1 MNKLK
6 NISITDLKPFDRRD
20 IRQHVVDDLSED
32 LKDGFE
38 ESLPLTVLARDGYYL
53 VADGNHRLA
62 ALQNTDIKAVPCI
75 VREGNPYKIAISVNK
90 KQDTRSPEDLFD
102 MLDTIQALKDEG
114 LTQAEIGDVVDMSR
128 GGVNQYQMA
137 ISKIDTLILEKCK
150 ARQTGRVSKND
161 THVSFNFTEG
171 WFRTSGLYELNDHD

>member
-114 LTQAEIGDVVDMSR
+114 LTQAEIGDVVDMTQVQISY
-128 GGVNQYQMA
+128 YQS
-137 ISKIDTLILEKCK
+137 INSKIITHVLEKCK
-150 ARQTGRVSKND
+150 SHQYGRVIKNITD
-161 THVSFNFTEG
+161 VIFNFTEG
-171 WFRTSGLYELNDHD
+171 WFRS